1 MTAKSFYLR
10 PQCHRVRVSTEHL
23 LAAVSGDK
31 GNTGDGGDDELAK
44 PIELENDSF
53 DEERIKW

>member
-10 PQCHRVRVSTEHL
+10 PQCQTVRVSTEHL
-23 LAAVSGDK
+23 LAAVSSGKGD
-31 GNTGDGGDDELAK
+31 TGDGGDDELAK